1 MRKFVTL
8 KTTKGEILEGT
19 IFLKL
24 AQKSA
29 FAPCIEIREKVYF
42 KHVKKTKSLK
52 ESSPKSESNQK
63 KHQREKRCLLCK
75 VCLIKKTKQRS
86 WKLQKTGQTRSLSYF
101 AKNFP

>member
-29 FAPCIEIREKVYF
+29 FSPCIEIRDRYTSNTENNKEPQGKLAQIRKQQKNIKEKKDAF
-42 KHVKKTKSLK
+42 CVKF
-52 ESSPKSESNQK
+52 
-63 KHQREKRCLLCK
+63 
-75 VCLIKKTKQRS
+75 V
-86 WKLQKTGQTRSLSYF
+86 
-101 AKNFP
+101 